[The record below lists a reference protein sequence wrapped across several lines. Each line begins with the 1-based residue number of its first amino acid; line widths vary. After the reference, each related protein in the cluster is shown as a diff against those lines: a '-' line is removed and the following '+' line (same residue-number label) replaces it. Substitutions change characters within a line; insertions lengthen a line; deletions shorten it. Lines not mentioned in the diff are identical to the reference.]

1 MNSIAGYQAYQKN
14 KYETASPHRL
24 ILMLY
29 SGAIKYLKQTNSAL
43 EAEDYSSAHEYN
55 LKVQDILF
63 ELISS
68 LNEREGGEMASNLKQ
83 LYLYM
88 IDQLV
93 QSNINKSVEPLGE
106 IYGMLES
113 IKDAWETIG
122 KEMTAGRNYA

>member
-1 MNSIAGYQAYQKN
+1 MNSISGYQAYQKN

-29 SGAIKYLKQTNSAL
+29 SGAIKYVKQTHAAL
-43 EAEDYSSAHEYN
+43 QAEDHTLAHEYN
-55 LKVQDILF
+55 LKVQDILY

-68 LNEREGGEMASNLKQ
+68 LNEREGGEMARNLKQ

-106 IYGMLES
+106 ISGMLES
-113 IKDAWETIG
+113 IKEAWETIG

>member
-1 MNSIAGYQAYQKN
+1 MSNIAGYQAYQKN

-29 SGAIKYLKQTNSAL
+29 SGALKYLKQTNSAL
-43 EAEDYSSAHEYN
+43 EAEDFSSAHEYN

-63 ELISS
+63 ELVSS

-106 IYGMLES
+106 VCGMLES
-113 IKDAWETIG
+113 IKEAWETIG